1 MINSNN
7 PELTLDVLG
16 TDEQIT
22 LRGFRG
28 VVAGYTGRNAD
39 VVQHHIDELAAI
51 GIAPPPEVPMFYE
64 VSGANFTA
72 SAHLSGYSALTSGE
86 IEPVYIRHAGRN
98 YLAVGSDHT
107 DRDEEANSIPDS
119 KEACCK
125 PISSSVVEI
134 ASFDDLD
141 LDSAMARCWV
151 DGELYQEGKLDQILT
166 PGTVVGLL
174 HDRLDLQPEDDFIC
188 LGGTISLLSGSFTA
202 GTTWRVQLILADG
215 TTVDH
220 TYNLTN
226 PEEGNL

>member
-1 MINSNN
+1 MINSSS
-7 PELTLDVLG
+7 PGLTLNVLG
-16 TDEQIT
+16 TDDQIS
-22 LRGFRG
+22 LRDFRG

-64 VSGANFTA
+64 VSSTNFTSA
-72 SAHLSGYSALTSGE
+72 SQLSGYAALTSGE

-98 YLAVGSDHT
+98 FLAVGSDHT
-107 DRDEEANSIPDS
+107 DRDEEARSIPDS

-125 PISSSVVEI
+125 PVSGSIVEI
-134 ASFDDLD
+134 GSFDDLD

-166 PGTVVGLL
+166 PSAVVGLL
-174 HDRLDLQPEDDFIC
+174 SERLDLRPEDDFVC

-202 GTTWRVQLILADG
+202 GTAWRVQLILTDG
-215 TTVDH
+215 TTLDH
-220 TYNLTN
+220 TYNLNT
-226 PEEGNL
+226 PEEGTL